1 MSDEVRDDGY
11 DDFMDALDDGQPYYL
26 ECADGHALLPPRSVC
41 PECTSEQFTE
51 QPLAETGELLTY
63 NVTHVP
69 TPEFADD
76 VPFVLGIADF
86 GDIRLTGQIRA
97 DSDDVEI
104 GDELTIGSEISDT
117 RDERYIA
124 FDLA

>member
-1 MSDEVRDDGY
+1 MSDDVRDDGY

-26 ECADGHALLPPRSVC
+26 ECDNGHALLPPREVC
-41 PECTSEQFTE
+41 PECTSEEFTE

-69 TPEFADD
+69 TPEFSDD

-104 GDELTIGSEISDT
+104 GDTLEIGTDISDT